1 MKQAIKKVAPAK
13 ALPVKGTPAEKAL
26 KANNAE
32 EVSAKDQQKT
42 NLFNRFLEANCDC
55 V

>member
-1 MKQAIKKVAPAK
+1 MKQTAKKVGK
-13 ALPVKGTPAEKAL
+13 SKTTTHKVTNVEKTN
-26 KANNAE
+26 KANKVDNPLH
-32 EVSAKDQQKT
+32 KT